1 MNKICLYL
9 CILVWFQGVELIK
22 EGLSS
27 YQDEIRSEALG
38 LVCVSQKKAGNN
50 LIMFRI
56 YLHIFCIQY
65 TFNLDM
71 HFNVSSER
79 IFILVYIFKN
89 AYCTFLMFWIQYLY
103 TVNGQCSLMPCF
115 NFVTEPL
122 SEIEDMLLRD
132 VLPLNLKVDS
142 APFRQHLVAHL
153 KRLLTRVRDG
163 AIALTKTKD
172 SSTLGKTLQFETTGI
187 F

>member
-1 MNKICLYL
+1 MHIVHSL
-9 CILVWFQGVELIK
+9 C
-22 EGLSS
+22 
-27 YQDEIRSEALG
+27 SE
-38 LVCVSQKKAGNN
+38 
-50 LIMFRI
+50 
-56 YLHIFCIQY
+56 
-65 TFNLDM
+65 
-71 HFNVSSER
+71 
-79 IFILVYIFKN
+79 
-89 AYCTFLMFWIQYLY
+89 Y
-103 TVNGQCSLMPCF
+103 TVPVYLSNGKCSLMWYF

-172 SSTLGKTLQFETTGI
+172 SSALGKTLQFETTGI
-187 F
+187 FFHNLYCSCK